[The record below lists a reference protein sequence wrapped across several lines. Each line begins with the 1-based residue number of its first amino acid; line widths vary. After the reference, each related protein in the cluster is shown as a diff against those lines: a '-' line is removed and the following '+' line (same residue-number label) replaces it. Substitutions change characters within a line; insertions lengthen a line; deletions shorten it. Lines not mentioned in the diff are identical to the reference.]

1 MVGIQRQ
8 DTEGGKSVRFNVSP
22 TEDCPVSNSPIM
34 PPNILISQ
42 STQSTDSTDSTNL
55 SGVLTSHKRSNTV
68 QPRRTQQ
75 TGIKICLRIILNI
88 VYLHINRFCSISYNL
103 TNLYSLGFDELRNV
117 VRFLSFQADDNED
130 LESNENERNE
140 VPDVVSSSAQ
150 GRKKFSGRLR
160 LQR

>member
-1 MVGIQRQ
+1 MSKNHS
-8 DTEGGKSVRFNVSP
+8 EY
-22 TEDCPVSNSPIM
+22 
-34 PPNILISQ
+34 
-42 STQSTDSTDSTNL
+42 
-55 SGVLTSHKRSNTV
+55 
-68 QPRRTQQ
+68 
-75 TGIKICLRIILNI
+75 CLFT
-88 VYLHINRFCSISYNL
+88 YYFNRFCFISYNL

>member
-1 MVGIQRQ
+1 M
-8 DTEGGKSVRFNVSP
+8 EGGKSVRFNVSP

-55 SGVLTSHKRSNTV
+55 SGILTSHKRSNTV

-88 VYLHINRFCSISYNL
+88 VYLHIILIVSVSLAMILQIYIHQVSMNSETLCVSYL
-103 TNLYSLGFDELRNV
+103 FEPMIMKIWRVMRMKGTKCQMSYLR
-117 VRFLSFQADDNED
+117 Q
-130 LESNENERNE
+130 
-140 VPDVVSSSAQ
+140 
-150 GRKKFSGRLR
+150 LR
-160 LQR
+160 EEKS